1 LYGTILEIY
10 LNEGST
16 MKRSLLIATALLLC
30 TGCSA
35 TWKGMKEDTSS
46 ATSWTKGEVN
56 KGATSVKEKTQ

>member
-1 LYGTILEIY
+1 
-10 LNEGST
+10 

-46 ATSWTKGEVN
+46 AATWTKGEVN
-56 KGATSVKEKTQ
+56 QGATSVKEKTEK